1 MERINLKKQMNK
13 KKLGLLIIAAIM
25 LQACGNQT
33 PQNNQDASAEPAV
46 SAEQPAPIPPL
57 DGQWKADYIK
67 GVTLIENTQSIY
79 LNIDLN
85 KKTISGSDS
94 CNLLTA
100 PIVTLTDKE
109 LSFGE
114 IASTLRYCPEIEYQE
129 AFQTALRELASYKL
143 AGEHLHLFDKQGEK
157 LLILDKGKR
166 Q

>member
-1 MERINLKKQMNK
+1 MNK

-25 LQACGNQT
+25 MQACGNQT
-33 PQNNQDASAEPAV
+33 SQKSQDASAEPAV

-67 GVTLIENTQSIY
+67 GVKLIENTQSIY

-94 CNLLTA
+94 CNLISA
-100 PIVTLTDKE
+100 PIATLTDKE

-129 AFQTALRELASYKL
+129 AFQSALCEVASYKL
-143 AGEHLHLFDKQGEK
+143 DGEHLHLFDKQGEK
-157 LLILDKGKR
+157 LLILDKGTR
-166 Q
+166 P

>member
-1 MERINLKKQMNK
+1 MERINFKKQMNK

-25 LQACGNQT
+25 MQACGNQT
-33 PQNNQDASAEPAV
+33 SQKTEDASAEPAV
-46 SAEQPAPIPPL
+46 SAERPAPIPPL

-67 GVTLIENTQSIY
+67 GVKLIENTQSIY

-94 CNLLTA
+94 CNLLSA
-100 PIVTLTDKE
+100 PIATLTDKE

-129 AFQTALRELASYKL
+129 AFQSALREVASYKT
-143 AGEHLHLFDKQGEK
+143 ENTYTYSTNKE
-157 LLILDKGKR
+157 R
-166 Q
+166 SS

>member
-1 MERINLKKQMNK
+1 MERINFKKQMNK

-25 LQACGNQT
+25 MQACGNQT
-33 PQNNQDASAEPAV
+33 PQNKQDASAELAI

-100 PIVTLTDKE
+100 PIATLTDKE

-129 AFQTALRELASYKL
+129 AFQ
-143 AGEHLHLFDKQGEK
+143 
-157 LLILDKGKR
+157 
-166 Q
+166 

>member
-1 MERINLKKQMNK
+1 MNK

-25 LQACGNQT
+25 MQACGNQT
-33 PQNNQDASAEPAV
+33 PQNKQDASAELAI
-46 SAEQPAPIPPL
+46 SAEQPASIPPL

-94 CNLLTA
+94 CNLL
-100 PIVTLTDKE
+100 IVTLTDKE

-129 AFQTALRELASYKL
+129 AFQSALREVASYKL
-143 AGEHLHLFDKQGEK
+143 DGEHLHLFDKQGEK

>member
-1 MERINLKKQMNK
+1 MERINFKKQMNK

-25 LQACGNQT
+25 MQACGNQT
-33 PQNNQDASAEPAV
+33 PQNKQDASAELAI

-100 PIVTLTDKE
+100 PIATLTDKE
-109 LSFGE
+109 LSSGE

-129 AFQTALRELASYKL
+129 AFQSALREVATYKL
-143 AGEHLHLFDKQGEK
+143 DGEHLHLFDKQGEK